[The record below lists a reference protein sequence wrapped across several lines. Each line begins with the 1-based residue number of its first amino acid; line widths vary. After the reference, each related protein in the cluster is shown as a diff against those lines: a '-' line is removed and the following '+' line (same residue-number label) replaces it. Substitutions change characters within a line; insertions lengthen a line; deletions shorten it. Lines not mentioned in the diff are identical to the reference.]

1 MLYICIVN
9 LRRGMSV
16 HHRRRVADII
26 KGVYCACFG
35 SLKTGNFR
43 NPKQESGKCPLVC
56 LIRCIFTTINI
67 SAWAFI
73 VYSCYK
79 VFQYLRVENKQKE
92 VPRFFYNY
100 TNGGLEPTPYKKY
113 KANEKVF

>member
-1 MLYICIVN
+1 MPLGVFNSLY
-9 LRRGMSV
+9 L
-16 HHRRRVADII
+16 
-26 KGVYCACFG
+26 
-35 SLKTGNFR
+35 
-43 NPKQESGKCPLVC
+43 
-56 LIRCIFTTINI
+56 TTMNI